1 MFFLWVGIRG
11 CKLLLLTQRRTYRK
25 HIELPPQ
32 YPNHFVHNAKRKAQL
47 HDCNK
52 KKKKEKRKQK
62 NQKHY
67 PQYMIFYFSNWK
79 YSADYVDK
87 I

>member
-32 YPNHFVHNAKRKAQL
+32 YPNRFVHNAKRKVQRYTTVIKKRKKKNE
-47 HDCNK
+47 NK
-52 KKKKEKRKQK
+52 KSKTLSTI
-62 NQKHY
+62 Y
-67 PQYMIFYFSNWK
+67 DILFF
-79 YSADYVDK
+79 
-87 I
+87 